1 MPIIPD
7 TELLGKRVIT
17 DDAADV
23 GELGDIYV
31 DIYDWHVTKFD
42 LRIEKKYA
50 ERLGLETGLMKR
62 PTVQIKTYMVRAVG
76 DVVHLKGGLDELRQG
91 TKAVQPPKP
100 EGPAPAAAPAT
111 TQGKKEKDKDRDRDR
126 DKERAKERAAEPK
139 RSRPSYDASDDK
151 PRGLQS

>member
-31 DIYDWHVTKFD
+31 DIYDWHVTRFD

-50 ERLGLETGLMKR
+50 ERLGLESGLMKR
-62 PTVQIKTYMVRAVG
+62 PSLQIKTYMVRAVG
-76 DVVHLKGGLDELRQG
+76 DVVHLKGGLDELKQG
-91 TKAVQPPKP
+91 TRAVQPPKP
-100 EGPAPAAAPAT
+100 EAPAKAASAPAPATAPS
-111 TQGKKEKDKDRDRDR
+111 KKEKD
-126 DKERAKERAAEPK
+126 RAKEKPAEQK
-139 RSRPSYDASDDK
+139 RTRRSYDEPDDK
-151 PRGLQS
+151 PRTL

>member
-7 TELLGKRVIT
+7 TELIGKRVIT

-31 DIYDWHVTKFD
+31 DIYDWHVTRFD

-50 ERLGLETGLMKR
+50 ERLGLESGIMKR
-62 PTVQIKTYMVRAVG
+62 PSVQIKTYMVRAVG

-91 TKAVQPPKP
+91 SKVVQPPKP
-100 EGPAPAAAPAT
+100 EAPAKPGTAPTQSTAPA
-111 TQGKKEKDKDRDRDR
+111 KKEKPT
-126 DKERAKERAAEPK
+126 EHK
-139 RSRPSYDASDDK
+139 RSKPSRDTSDDK
-151 PRGLQS
+151 PRGL

>member
-7 TELLGKRVIT
+7 TQLIGKRVIT

-31 DIYDWHVTKFD
+31 DIYDWHVTRFD

-50 ERLGLETGLMKR
+50 ERLGLESGIMKR
-62 PTVQIKTYMVRAVG
+62 PSVQIKTYMVRAVG
-76 DVVHLKGGLDELRQG
+76 DVVHLKGGLDELKQG

-100 EGPAPAAAPAT
+100 EAPAKAAPTSAPAPVR
-111 TQGKKEKDKDRDRDR
+111 GKKEKP
-126 DKERAKERAAEPK
+126 AEHK
-139 RSRPSYDASDDK
+139 RSKSRRGEPDDK
-151 PRGLQS
+151 PRGL

>member
-1 MPIIPD
+1 MPIIAD

-31 DIYDWHVTKFD
+31 DIYDWHVTRFD

-50 ERLGLETGLMKR
+50 ERLGLAAGLMKR

-91 TKAVQPPKP
+91 TRAVQPPKP
-100 EGPAPAAAPAT
+100 EEEAT
-111 TQGKKEKDKDRDRDR
+111 GD
-126 DKERAKERAAEPK
+126 AEPTTTCTGSG
-139 RSRPSYDASDDK
+139 SRLSGWLPV
-151 PRGLQS
+151 